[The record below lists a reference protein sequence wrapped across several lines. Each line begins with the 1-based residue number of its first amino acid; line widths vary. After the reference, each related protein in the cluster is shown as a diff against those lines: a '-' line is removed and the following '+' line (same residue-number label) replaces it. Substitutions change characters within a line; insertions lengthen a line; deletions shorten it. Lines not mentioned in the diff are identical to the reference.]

1 MAENQLLAE
10 TTQSISIDEVKGIDL
25 NQIDSMELKDGTLV
39 VVQREEQLEGENEQ
53 FIEEE
58 QQDFCEECVNNDELN
73 EQSNQLRARPYMGRI
88 GVPVAT
94 RGVMGPYGQ
103 PQRIGIPP
111 KPVSYHHHRGPM
123 GRIIP
128 QGAGITLRGKG
139 LIEVNETGTEYGKGM
154 KGNQFGPQQGNQF
167 GPQQGR
173 NQFGP
178 QGNQFGF
185 GQQGRNQFGPQQG
198 RNQFGPQGNQFG
210 PQQGRNQFGPQQ
222 GNQFGFGQQ
231 GRNQFGPQGN
241 QFGFGQQGR
250 NQFGPQQGN
259 QFGFGQQGRNQF
271 GPQGNQ
277 FGFGQ
282 QGRNQFGP
290 QGNQFGFGQQG
301 RNQKQPTQTPNNT
314 NLFRTRPNMVEEQE
328 DFQEE
333 EYYEE
338 QYPCEEQYCECP
350 DVVGDGTENQLR
362 GRPYMMP
369 KVMGHPVHMAHRVP
383 PKQVIPILPQK
394 RGPVH
399 HGMNMGY
406 NTYQPNRIFRA
417 RRTNVVVQP
426 MFAPLNAT
434 FQPKNFGGYGF
445 GGRHM
450 RPVSHHYGRYANGPV
465 AFRSRRRSKSYD
477 AEECNNEYQE
487 ECDEN
492 TCVCTK
498 CGKKF

>member
-198 RNQFGPQGNQFG
+198 NQFG
-210 PQQGRNQFGPQQ
+210 PQQGRNQFGPQ
-222 GNQFGFGQQ
+222 
-231 GRNQFGPQGN
+231 
-241 QFGFGQQGR
+241 
-250 NQFGPQQGN
+250 
-259 QFGFGQQGRNQF
+259 
-271 GPQGNQ
+271 QGNQ

>member
-167 GPQQGR
+167 GP
-173 NQFGP
+173 
-178 QGNQFGF
+178 
-185 GQQGRNQFGPQQG
+185 
-198 RNQFGPQGNQFG
+198 
-210 PQQGRNQFGPQQ
+210 
-222 GNQFGFGQQ
+222 QQ